1 MVRLFI
7 HLHGFYLSRR
17 RVTRAQANSRPW
29 LWPNHLTASPAVPR
43 ELTDIRSDDRNAD
56 RLRQKKFEDAKESK
70 TDAATDRSH
79 CMRVNWISVAEAC
92 RRAKRRCFVCH
103 SHPSP
108 TRRSSQNALVVLKWP
123 EVRPRGYCVVIFA
136 LSLGRIFH
144 KCVLADLHRPQE
156 HWNAY
161 YQTRNASYNLYTF
174 ATVNNWWVSSLVYRT

>member
-1 MVRLFI
+1 MSLVPKPTRDRDCDLTTSRHRPLCPASWLIFA
-7 HLHGFYLSRR
+7 LSRR
-17 RVTRAQANSRPW
+17 V
-29 LWPNHLTASPAVPR
+29 
-43 ELTDIRSDDRNAD
+43 DSDDRNAD
-56 RLRQKKFEDAKESK
+56 RLRQKKFDEEDAKESK

-123 EVRPRGYCVVIFA
+123 EVRPRGYCAVIFA
-136 LSLGRIFH
+136 LSLERIFH

-161 YQTRNASYNLYTF
+161 YQTRNASYNLSTF
-174 ATVNNWWVSSLVYRT
+174 ATVNNWRVVYRT